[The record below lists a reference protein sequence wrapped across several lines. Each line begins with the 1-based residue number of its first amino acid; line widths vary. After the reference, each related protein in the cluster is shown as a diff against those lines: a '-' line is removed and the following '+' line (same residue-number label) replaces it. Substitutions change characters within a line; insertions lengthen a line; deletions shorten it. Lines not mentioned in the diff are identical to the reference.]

1 MKYFNKI
8 FLTFLVLPFFF
19 CSLGAAEKTAFLDID
34 YIVQN
39 SNLGKKTLN
48 KINELNNNNIK
59 ELKKKNNDLLE
70 LEKNIKNKKKIISQE
85 EYDKEVVNFQK
96 KISEFTLEK
105 DKIVKDFNNFKKNE
119 LEKMFELY
127 RPLISNY
134 MEQNSVN
141 ILIDAK
147 NIFMG
152 NDVVN
157 ITNDILELINN
168 ELK

>member
-1 MKYFNKI
+1 
-8 FLTFLVLPFFF
+8 
-19 CSLGAAEKTAFLDID
+19 
-34 YIVQN
+34 
-39 SNLGKKTLN
+39 
-48 KINELNNNNIK
+48 
-59 ELKKKNNDLLE
+59 
-70 LEKNIKNKKKIISQE
+70 
-85 EYDKEVVNFQK
+85 
-96 KISEFTLEK
+96 
-105 DKIVKDFNNFKKNE
+105 
-119 LEKMFELY
+119 MFELY

-152 NDVVN
+152 NDAVN

>member
-1 MKYFNKI
+1 M
-8 FLTFLVLPFFF
+8 
-19 CSLGAAEKTAFLDID
+19 
-34 YIVQN
+34 
-39 SNLGKKTLN
+39 GKKTLN

-59 ELKKKNNDLLE
+59 VLKKKNNDLLE

-85 EYDKEVVNFQK
+85 EYGKEVVNFQK